1 VTDWTSQ
8 SSAATIYQKLLK
20 KAKAAQA
27 GETKEAT
34 TLVAQAVATEVEAM
48 AVVAAEEETE
58 AVVVDSEAAMVI
70 AMTTVAVVAEAVVV
84 GTRTRVAIP
93 VETAGVA
100 AIRPGELNPAL
111 EAMTTLVVHSRRTL
125 QEVVSCQEEATQLHR
140 MIVRALTRL
149 LSRIQARTIHPVMV
163 EWEEVKASEVVE
175 AVAAHSSQARLG
187 KSLLSTL

>member
-1 VTDWTSQ
+1 MTDWTSQ

-111 EAMTTLVVHSRRTL
+111 AMTTLVVHSRRTL

-175 AVAAHSSQARLG
+175 AVAAHSSQARPG

>member
-1 VTDWTSQ
+1 MTDWTSQ
-8 SSAATIYQKLLK
+8 SSAATTCQKLLR

-34 TLVAQAVATEVEAM
+34 TLVAQVVATEVEAM

-70 AMTTVAVVAEAVVV
+70 AMTTVAVVDEAVV

-111 EAMTTLVVHSRRTL
+111 AMTTLVVHSRRTL

-149 LSRIQARTIHPVMV
+149 LSHIQARTIHPVMV

-175 AVAAHSSQARLG
+175 AVAAHSSQARPG